1 MRNKV
6 FVDTSAWYALR
17 DEDDVNFDSAKETL
31 ILLLAERPGL
41 VTSNHV
47 IGETYT
53 LLRSALGHTQ
63 ATEFIHYVK
72 ESQRLERLF
81 TPQELEEE
89 AFEIL
94 AKCKDQDFSFVDA
107 TSFVWMKK
115 LGLREAFAFDKHFLT
130 AGYILIP
137 SQ

>member
-17 DEDDVNFDSAKETL
+17 DEDDANFDSAKNTL

-41 VTSNHV
+41 ITSNHV

-63 ATEFIHYVK
+63 ATEFIHYTK
-72 ESQRLERLF
+72 ESRHLERLF

-89 AFEIL
+89 AFQLL
-94 AKCKDQDFSFVDA
+94 AKYKDQDFSFVDA

-115 LGLREAFAFDKHFLT
+115 LELREAFAFDKHFLT
-130 AGYILIP
+130 AGYVLTP
-137 SQ
+137 PQ